1 MQAYPPARFLDKHSP
16 PHLGTL
22 IGLTGIAALAMNLFL
37 PSLPGMAAHFGV
49 TPGVMGLSVGL
60 FLLVNAVLQL
70 VVGPI
75 SDRFGRRRV
84 IIGSLVAYCVASLG
98 CIFAPNALVFL
109 SFRMLQASIAV
120 AMVLSRAVVRDITP
134 GDKAG
139 ARIAYVT
146 MGMAVVPMFG
156 PAVGGLAEQYFG
168 WQANFWILFVAGL
181 VGLAVAWAD
190 LGETAQKSEITLIQQ
205 YREMPELLR
214 SPRFWGYSM
223 AATCSAGTFF
233 SFLGGAP
240 FVATDVFLL
249 KPQELGIYFA
259 APALGYF
266 FGNFAAG
273 RYSARIGGDRMVL
286 IGMVILLIAAGTSL
300 MMSLLGLQTLVT
312 FFALMVPVGFG
323 NGMSIPNAVSGT
335 LSVRPK
341 LAGTASGLGGAM
353 MLAGGAGLSAL
364 AGWALEGGQTATP
377 LVLIQTLSSAGGV
390 LAILY
395 VIRRAARLGAAGLDG
410 P

>member
-1 MQAYPPARFLDKHSP
+1 MQAHPPARFLDKHSP
-16 PHLGTL
+16 PHIATL
-22 IGLTGIAALAMNLFL
+22 TGLTGIAALAMNLFL

-49 TPGVMGLSVGL
+49 TPAVMGLSVGL
-60 FLLVNAVLQL
+60 YLFVNALLQL

-75 SDRFGRRRV
+75 SDRYGRRRV
-84 IIGSLVAYCVASLG
+84 IIASLVAYCLASLG
-98 CIFAPNALVFL
+98 CVFAPNAFVFL
-109 SFRMLQASIAV
+109 TFRMLQASIAV
-120 AMVLSRAVVRDITP
+120 TMVLSRAVVRDITP
-134 GDKAG
+134 EHQAG

-146 MGMAVVPMFG
+146 MGMALVPMVS
-156 PAVGGLAEQYFG
+156 PTIGGFAEQYFG
-168 WQANFWILFVAGL
+168 WQANFWILFAVGL

-190 LGETAQKSEITLIQQ
+190 LGETAQKSESSLIQQ

-223 AATCSAGTFF
+223 AATGSAGTFF

-273 RYSARIGGDRMVL
+273 RYSARVGGDRMVL
-286 IGMVILLIAAGTSL
+286 IGMVILLLASATSL
-300 MMSLLGLQTLVT
+300 LLSLLGLQTLLT

-323 NGMSIPNAVSGT
+323 NGMSIPNAVAGT
-335 LSVRPK
+335 LSVRPR

-353 MLAGGAGLSAL
+353 MLAGGAGVSAL
-364 AGWALEGGQTATP
+364 VGWGLEGGETATP

-395 VIRRAARLGAAGLDG
+395 VIRRAARLGAAGIDG